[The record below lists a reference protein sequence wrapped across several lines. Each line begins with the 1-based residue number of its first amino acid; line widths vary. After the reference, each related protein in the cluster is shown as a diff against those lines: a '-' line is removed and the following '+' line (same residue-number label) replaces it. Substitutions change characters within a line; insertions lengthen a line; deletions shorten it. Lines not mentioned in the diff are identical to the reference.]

1 MKEKMSDVKVL
12 KLTTGEEVI
21 ARVEQQRDYMML
33 EKPMTMAPVPGQ
45 TPGQMGFAMVPWM
58 MAAKGDSMQLSLTHI
73 VIETEAKGEI
83 EKNYLASITG
93 LSL

>member
-45 TPGQMGFAMVPWM
+45 SPGQMGFAMVPWM
-58 MAAKGDSMQLSLTHI
+58 MAAKGDYIQLSLSHI
-73 VIETEAKGEI
+73 VVETEAKGEI

>member
-1 MKEKMSDVKVL
+1 MSDVKVL

-45 TPGQMGFAMVPWM
+45 SPGQMGFAMVPWM
-58 MAAKGDSMQLSLTHI
+58 MAAKGDFIQLSLSHI
-73 VIETEAKGEI
+73 VVETEAKGEI

>member
-1 MKEKMSDVKVL
+1 MSEVKVL

-58 MAAKGDSMQLSLTHI
+58 MAAKGDFIQLSLSHI
-73 VIETEAKGEI
+73 VVETEAKGEI

>member
-1 MKEKMSDVKVL
+1 MSDVKVL

-45 TPGQMGFAMVPWM
+45 SPGQMGFAMVPWM
-58 MAAKGDSMQLSLTHI
+58 MAAKGDYMQLSLTHI

>member
-1 MKEKMSDVKVL
+1 MSDVKVL

-33 EKPMTMAPVPGQ
+33 EKPMTMAPLPGQ

-58 MAAKGDSMQLSLTHI
+58 MAAKGDFIQLSLSHI
-73 VIETEAKGEI
+73 VVETEAKGEI

>member
-1 MKEKMSDVKVL
+1 MSEVKVL

-21 ARVEQQRDYMML
+21 ARVKQERDYMTL

-45 TPGQMGFAMVPWM
+45 AAGQMGFAMVPWM
-58 MAAKGDSMQLSLTHI
+58 MAAKGDFIQLSLSHI
-73 VIETEAKGEI
+73 VVETEAKGEI

>member
-1 MKEKMSDVKVL
+1 MSEVKVL

-21 ARVEQQRDYMML
+21 ARVKQERDYMML

-45 TPGQMGFAMVPWM
+45 AAGQMGFAMVPWM

>member
-1 MKEKMSDVKVL
+1 MSEVKVL

-58 MAAKGDSMQLSLTHI
+58 MAAKGDNIQLSLTHI

>member
-1 MKEKMSDVKVL
+1 MSEVKVL

-21 ARVEQQRDYMML
+21 ARAKQNRDYMEL
-33 EKPMTMAPVPGQ
+33 EKPMTLAPVPGQ
-45 TPGQMGFAMVPWM
+45 AAGQMGFAMVPWM
-58 MAAKGDSMQLSLTHI
+58 MAAKGDFIQISLSHI
-73 VIETEAKGEI
+73 MVETEAKSDI

>member
-1 MKEKMSDVKVL
+1 MSNVKVL

-21 ARVEQQRDYMML
+21 ARVGQEGDNIIL
-33 EKPMTMAPVPGQ
+33 EKPMIMAPVPGQ

-58 MAAKGDSMQLSLTHI
+58 MAAKGDSIQISLSHI
-73 VIETEAKGEI
+73 VVETEAKSEI

>member
-1 MKEKMSDVKVL
+1 MSEVKVL

-33 EKPMTMAPVPGQ
+33 EKPMTMAAVPGQ

-58 MAAKGDSMQLSLTHI
+58 MAAKGDFIQLSLSHI
-73 VIETEAKGEI
+73 VVETEAKGEI

>member
-1 MKEKMSDVKVL
+1 MSEVKVL
-12 KLTTGEEVI
+12 KLTTGEEII

-58 MAAKGDSMQLSLTHI
+58 MAAKGDFIQISLSHI
-73 VIETEAKGEI
+73 VVETEAKGEI

>member
-1 MKEKMSDVKVL
+1 MSDVRVL

-45 TPGQMGFAMVPWM
+45 SPGQMGFAMVPWM
-58 MAAKGDSMQLSLTHI
+58 MAAKGDFIQLSLSHI
-73 VIETEAKGEI
+73 VVETEAKGEI

>member
-1 MKEKMSDVKVL
+1 MSEVKVL

-45 TPGQMGFAMVPWM
+45 SPGQMGFAMVPWM
-58 MAAKGDSMQLSLTHI
+58 MAAKGDFIQLSLSHI
-73 VIETEAKGEI
+73 VVETETKGEI

>member
-1 MKEKMSDVKVL
+1 MSEVKVL
-12 KLTTGEEVI
+12 KLTTGEEII

-45 TPGQMGFAMVPWM
+45 SPGQMGFAMVPWM
-58 MAAKGDSMQLSLTHI
+58 MAAKGDFIQLSLSHI
-73 VIETEAKGEI
+73 VVETEAKGEI

>member
-1 MKEKMSDVKVL
+1 MSDVKVL

-58 MAAKGDSMQLSLTHI
+58 MAAKGDFIQLSLSHI
-73 VIETEAKGEI
+73 MVETEAKGEI
-83 EKNYLASITG
+83 EKNYLASVTG

>member
-1 MKEKMSDVKVL
+1 MSEVKVL

-21 ARVEQQRDYMML
+21 ARAKQNRDYIEL
-33 EKPMTMAPVPGQ
+33 EKPMTLAPVPGQ
-45 TPGQMGFAMVPWM
+45 AAGQMGFAMVPWM
-58 MAAKGDSMQLSLTHI
+58 MAAKGDFIQLSLSRI
-73 VIETEAKGEI
+73 MVETEAKSEI

>member
-1 MKEKMSDVKVL
+1 MSDVKVF

-45 TPGQMGFAMVPWM
+45 SPGQMGFAMVPWM
-58 MAAKGDSMQLSLTHI
+58 MAAKGDFIQLSLSHI
-73 VIETEAKGEI
+73 VVETEAKNEI

>member
-1 MKEKMSDVKVL
+1 MSNVKVL

-21 ARVEQQRDYMML
+21 ARVGQEVDNIIL

-58 MAAKGDSMQLSLTHI
+58 MAAKGDSIQISLSHI
-73 VIETEAKGEI
+73 VVETEAKSEI

>member
-1 MKEKMSDVKVL
+1 MSEVKVL

-21 ARVEQQRDYMML
+21 ARAKQNRDYIEL
-33 EKPMTMAPVPGQ
+33 EKPMTLAPVPGQ
-45 TPGQMGFAMVPWM
+45 AAGQMGFAMVPWM
-58 MAAKGDSMQLSLTHI
+58 MAAKGDFIQLSLSHI
-73 VIETEAKGEI
+73 MVETEAKSEI

>member
-1 MKEKMSDVKVL
+1 MSEVKVL

-58 MAAKGDSMQLSLTHI
+58 MAAKGDFIQLSLSHI
-73 VIETEAKGEI
+73 MVETEAKGEI

>member
-58 MAAKGDSMQLSLTHI
+58 MAAKGDSIQLSLSHI
-73 VIETEAKGEI
+73 VVETEAKGEI

>member
-1 MKEKMSDVKVL
+1 MEIKTF
-12 KLTTGEEVI
+12 KLITGEEVI
-21 ARVEQQRDYMML
+21 ARVKQERDYMML

-45 TPGQMGFAMVPWM
+45 SPGQMGFAMVPWM
-58 MAAKGDSMQLSLTHI
+58 MAAKGDLIQLSLSHI
-73 VIETEAKGEI
+73 VVETEAKGDI

>member
-1 MKEKMSDVKVL
+1 MSDVKVL

-58 MAAKGDSMQLSLTHI
+58 MAAKGDFIQLSLSHI
-73 VIETEAKGEI
+73 VAETEAKSEI

>member
-1 MKEKMSDVKVL
+1 MSEVKVL
-12 KLTTGEEVI
+12 KLTTGEEII
-21 ARVEQQRDYMML
+21 ARVKQERDYMML

-45 TPGQMGFAMVPWM
+45 SPGQMGFAMVPWM
-58 MAAKGDSMQLSLTHI
+58 MAAKGDSIQLSLSHI
-73 VIETEAKGEI
+73 VVETDAKGEI

>member
-1 MKEKMSDVKVL
+1 MSEVKVL
-12 KLTTGEEVI
+12 KLTTGEEII

-58 MAAKGDSMQLSLTHI
+58 MAAKGDFIQLSLSHI
-73 VIETEAKGEI
+73 VVETEAKGEI

>member
-1 MKEKMSDVKVL
+1 MSEVKVL

-33 EKPMTMAPVPGQ
+33 EKPMTMAPVAGQ
-45 TPGQMGFAMVPWM
+45 SPGQMGFAMVPWM
-58 MAAKGDSMQLSLTHI
+58 MAAKGDYMQLSLTHI

>member
-1 MKEKMSDVKVL
+1 MSEVKVL
-12 KLTTGEEVI
+12 KLTTGEEII

-45 TPGQMGFAMVPWM
+45 SPGQMGFAMVPWM
-58 MAAKGDSMQLSLTHI
+58 MAAKGDSIQLSLSHI
-73 VIETEAKGEI
+73 VVETEAKGEI

>member
-1 MKEKMSDVKVL
+1 MKGKMSDVKVL

-45 TPGQMGFAMVPWM
+45 SPGQMGFAMVPWM
-58 MAAKGDSMQLSLTHI
+58 MAAKGDFIQLSLSHI
-73 VIETEAKGEI
+73 VVETEAKGEI

>member
-1 MKEKMSDVKVL
+1 MSEVKVL
-12 KLTTGEEVI
+12 TLTTGEEII

-45 TPGQMGFAMVPWM
+45 SPGQMGFAMVPWM
-58 MAAKGDSMQLSLTHI
+58 MAAKGDSIQLSLSHI
-73 VIETEAKGEI
+73 VVETEAKGEI

>member
-1 MKEKMSDVKVL
+1 MSDVKVL

-45 TPGQMGFAMVPWM
+45 SPGQMGFAMVPWM
-58 MAAKGDSMQLSLTHI
+58 MAAKGDYMQLSLTHI
-73 VIETEAKGEI
+73 VIETEAKGDI